1 MTRRDLGLLALVLA
15 ASASAGCQ
23 QPYLVLVPDH
33 QAEPALDRCA
43 ELGDYFATDFVRGCG
58 EREGRLFFCGGDI
71 IMAWGP
77 ACRRDREGRVW
88 LTGVNVSEA
97 LWSTIDWGPC
107 SGDDAR
113 RAEYLMPCPPP

>member
-33 QAEPALDRCA
+33 QAEPALAGCW
-43 ELGDYFATDFVRGCG
+43 ELGSYFATDFTRECG
-58 EREGRLFFCGGDI
+58 EREGRVFICDVEEAI
-71 IMAWGP
+71 VTGP
-77 ACRRDREGRVW
+77 ACLSDSDGRVW
-88 LTGVNVSEA
+88 VSDIDVNDQ
-97 LWSTIDWGPC
+97 LWSTIGWRRC

-113 RAEYLMPCPPP
+113 RAEALTPCPPP